1 MNANLKLVAPALAL
15 FGALLV
21 RGVFAADD
29 ITAERFPDADI
40 VVVDDT
46 IEIAYR
52 ADGTYVQ
59 VEEEMAKALTEKG
72 RRDLSTLSIGYSL
85 RYGKGEI
92 LSVEIVGAD
101 GVARAVDFAKTLKE
115 ATDNSSMSANI
126 YDPLDKTLSCAVPGI
141 KVGETRR
148 VRTRQTVTRARV
160 KDQFADLEV
169 LESSVPI
176 VKAKV
181 TITGP
186 KERPLQSVAVR
197 HPLGNVKASVENL
210 PDGRI
215 RHTWTVADSPQSF
228 PEPNMPPLYTRAQ
241 NLRVSTAKD
250 WKEISRWYWDLSLPH
265 LIKTNAAMT
274 NKIDEIKAKTKGS
287 REELA
292 GAIFKFVSQEIRYM
306 GLTMEDTSPGYA
318 PHDVDITFDNRYGV
332 CRDKAALLVA
342 LLRIAGFEAYP
353 VLISAG
359 SAKMDEEI
367 PLPYFNHAI
376 VAVDASSLSNPKN
389 TNTQRPKHF
398 VLMDPTDEAAAEWMP
413 PYLSDC
419 SYLVAHPDG
428 EPLRTSPVVDPAK
441 NAVNVTG
448 KGRLAKDGS
457 ILVDYSTAFLGI
469 NDTFFR
475 HRLLGMKPEERRKHF
490 EGILKGVVPGAE
502 LLKFDLKPADLR
514 DTDAELEVALLV
526 KFPEALVKG
535 ETEDALKAPSLSS
548 AFGIANMLLA
558 GRTSLE
564 TRKYALKLVS
574 TAATAET
581 LTLDLGDAVGAA
593 ANLPRT
599 ETIDGKYAF
608 MRTYAVTN
616 GTLAMVRRLTLGAVE
631 FSPDEYR
638 ELRESIKRV
647 EACERESCLF
657 KKNRFADAD
666 VHYLRRERNV
676 HLTTACDWVATNVV
690 EKEILTYDG
699 KRNAAELEV
708 AYNPTWQSVEIV
720 SAAVFNKDGKAARLT
735 DKEINV
741 MDADWVAK
749 APRYPAS
756 KILVANLPSVEIGSV
771 VSYTIATVVSN
782 SPLPYYETFYN
793 DVYEPTDLLINRQS
807 GCSEEALDDRV
818 ENPKVL
824 PAEPMQP
831 DGRLWREGKTFSRGD
846 FREYARKLRPA
857 AEVRSLDPSALN
869 MPTLRPSDSPT
880 LNIRA
885 IRDWMAKHIRIV
897 GPDFAEIRL
906 EDHLTDP
913 ETILRDRY
921 ATRVGYIRTLCALL
935 KGAGYEADIVFAADD
950 AEDSADELKL
960 EVDTQNV
967 RAFSHAL
974 CRVPVKEGGFLGFG
988 GTEKTYYL
996 GTENEYTP
1004 LETSAYSCSSFL
1016 DPKSFDGSFGTIAAQ
1031 GPEFESAVERR
1042 FTITLRENGAADIEY
1057 DQAIYGAGVGSFR
1070 KRYVEML
1077 PEMRSRHYQA
1087 ILGNLAQA
1095 ASATSDLITD
1105 TESYPA
1111 KMSFSAYVPNYAT
1124 IQGDSMTI
1132 SLSIFVKSLFPL
1144 AGSVRET
1151 PIAIGGQDP
1160 EKTVV
1165 TVVFPEEYAK
1175 VEHLPSGFKFGSD
1188 YEFRMEEPSV
1198 KDGKGVRINLV
1209 RETYKQRG
1217 KILSRDKFALLK
1229 DWDRISASAA
1239 ESTIRVKK

>member
-1 MNANLKLVAPALAL
+1 MNANFKLVAPALAL
-15 FGALLV
+15 LGTLLV
-21 RGVFAADD
+21 RGVFAADVL
-29 ITAERFPDADI
+29 TAERYPDADL

-46 IEIAYR
+46 IDIAYR

-141 KVGETRR
+141 KIGETRR

-215 RHTWTVADSPQSF
+215 RHTWTVADSPQAF
-228 PEPNMPPLYTRAQ
+228 PEPNMPPLYTQAQ
-241 NLRVSTAKD
+241 NVRVSTAKD

-265 LIKTNAAMT
+265 LLKTNAAMT
-274 NKIDEIKAKTKGS
+274 NKVEEIKAKTKGS

-342 LLRIAGFEAYP
+342 MLRIAGFEAYP

-376 VAVDASSLSNPKN
+376 VAVASTSFSNLN
-389 TNTQRPKHF
+389 TPTTQTPKHYI
-398 VLMDPTDEAAAEWMP
+398 LMDPTDEAAAELMP
-413 PYLSDC
+413 PYLCDC
-419 SYLVAHPDG
+419 SYLVAHPEG

-457 ILVDYSTAFLGI
+457 ILVDYSIGFLGI

-475 HRLLGMKPEERRKHF
+475 HRLLGMKPEERREHF
-490 EGILKGVVPGAE
+490 EGILKGVVAGAE
-502 LLKFDLKPADLR
+502 LLKFDLQPADLR

-526 KFPEALVKG
+526 KFPETLVKG
-535 ETEDALKAPSLSS
+535 ETQDALKAPSLSS
-548 AFGIANMLLA
+548 AFGIANILLA

-574 TAATAET
+574 TAATTET

-593 ANLPRT
+593 ASLPRT

-608 MRTYAVTN
+608 TRTYAVTN
-616 GTLAMVRRLTLGAVE
+616 GALTMARRLTLGAVE

-647 EACERESCLF
+647 EARERESCLF
-657 KKNRFADAD
+657 KKNRFANAD
-666 VHYLRRERNV
+666 VHCLRRERNV
-676 HLTTACDWVATNVV
+676 YLTTACDWVATNVV
-690 EKEILTYDG
+690 EKEVLTYDG
-699 KRNAAELEV
+699 KRNAAELEF

-720 SAAVFNKDGKAARLT
+720 SAVVSNKDGKVARLT

-741 MDADWVAK
+741 MDCDWAAA

-756 KILVANLPSVEIGSV
+756 KQLVANLPAVEIGSV
-771 VSYTIATVVSN
+771 VSYTIAIVVSN

-793 DVYEPTDLLINRQS
+793 DVYEPTDLLVNRCF
-807 GCSEEALDDRV
+807 GEGEPWEIRV

-824 PAEPMQP
+824 PSEPMQP
-831 DGRLWREGKTFSRGD
+831 DGRLWRDHKTFSRGD
-846 FREYARKLRPA
+846 FREYARQLRPA
-857 AEVRSLDPSALN
+857 TEVRSIDPSSLN
-869 MPTLRPSDSPT
+869 LPTLS
-880 LNIRA
+880 IRA
-885 IRDWMAKHIRIV
+885 IRDWMAKHVRIV
-897 GPDFAEIRL
+897 GPGFAEIRL
-906 EDHLTDP
+906 ADHLTDP
-913 ETILRDRY
+913 ETILKERY

-935 KGAGYEADIVFAADD
+935 KGAGYAADIVFAADD
-950 AEDSADELKL
+950 AEDSEDELKL

-974 CRVPVKEGGFLGFG
+974 CRVRVTEGGFLGFG
-988 GTEKTYYL
+988 GTAHTYYL

-1004 LETSAYSCSSFL
+1004 LEASAYVGARFL
-1016 DPKSFDGSFGTIAAQ
+1016 DPRSFEGIFGTVEVQA
-1031 GPEFESAVERR
+1031 PEYEPHQVSRYEIGV
-1042 FTITLRENGAADIEY
+1042 RENGAVDIDSTAETF
-1057 DQAIYGAGVGSFR
+1057 GSSVGPFR
-1070 KRYVEML
+1070 KRYAEML
-1077 PEMRSRHYQA
+1077 PEMRNRHYQA

-1095 ASATSDLITD
+1095 ASATGDLITD

-1111 KMSFSAYVPNYAT
+1111 KMRFSAYVPNYAT

-1132 SLSIFVKSLFPL
+1132 SLSMLVENLFPL

-1151 PIAIGGQDP
+1151 PIGLPASDA
-1160 EKTVV
+1160 EEMKVV
-1165 TVVFPEEYAK
+1165 VDFPEAYTK
-1175 VEHLPSGFKFGSD
+1175 IEHLPSAFCLGEGRL
-1188 YEFRMEEPSV
+1188 FRVAQISAEAP
-1198 KDGKGVRINLV
+1198 GVIRIELV
-1209 RETYKQRG
+1209 RESVKQRG
-1217 KILSRDKFALLK
+1217 KMLSREYFALLK
-1229 DWDRISASAA
+1229 DWDRISASTAN
-1239 ESTIRVKK
+1239 STITVRK